1 MSAIHTPTSFGTRFL
16 VAFCAAIALVA
27 AALVLDGPR
36 TVSAGHPAECE
47 VIDLGELTSD
57 AALQAQGR
65 WTTEDCDSHF
75 RIDSDAHTYRFQLAE
90 GGRIRFD
97 LTSDDADS
105 YLYLL
110 AEDGSR
116 ITDNDDGGAGLNA
129 RIERDMAA
137 GVYLVEATTVGGR
150 GRGPADFT
158 LSVTHV
164 TGCEPVHLGT
174 LEPGVDLTA
183 SGSWTI
189 DTCGARVVAE
199 HPAYAY
205 SFSLPRAGRV
215 LIDLISVDGDPV
227 LSLASSDGRFI
238 GANDDG
244 GGVRNSR
251 IEQYLAAGIYLIEA
265 TTYLQRDLQPL
276 TADFDLVVHLVDE
289 EAEQRRFKLKIEATH
304 APDRVVAG
312 EPFDVHYRAGNPGGG
327 DLADGGG
334 RVVLYVVAPRV
345 FERIVATPEQ
355 WQAGVAYHSGAQ
367 IASATSV
374 AAAEVT
380 PFAVTLNAPGPS
392 WVFVAIIAFDEAGDE
407 IAFHGIWRN
416 LVVLSNAVFDSVTVQ
431 TDGADYAVEATAG
444 ADGSVTI
451 SVSAVADPDAEVD
464 PSQRAK
470 AIYAAGVQA
479 LLLDGIL
486 ERPAIAALADQP
498 TAQPTAPDAT
508 SLALANPSSTTLL
521 DGFGWHYADALAD
534 SGLADAATAGN
545 VITPAAVEDLT
556 LAVADDR
563 LAHFAP
569 MAASWTALLERIEGG
584 AALTFEEAFAVQ
596 SQLAYAEAVASPAVA
611 AGQAVQAAR
620 EAEAGWADPAVR
632 AMLGGLAA
640 QARCDGS
647 PTLGDALL
655 AIGVENIGAT
665 VALDAE
671 LRGASPAYGLAT
683 DAALCAIGAID
694 GANSAFLESL
704 GIARSDVAALV
715 APEPPPAVEPEPEP
729 VQLRVIARLA
739 EDGRIEHGVEL
750 ASGEQVLPQRRF
762 LDAEPDDRRWF
773 ESSNVEVDGGSIGII
788 RARRLDDGRV
798 EFGFV
803 DADGNVI
810 APDVRF
816 LPAELAEG
824 VWLRSSEFEA
834 PPPAPAE
841 APDEAV
847 DDSTGE

>member
-1 MSAIHTPTSFGTRFL
+1 M
-16 VAFCAAIALVA
+16 
-27 AALVLDGPR
+27 
-36 TVSAGHPAECE
+36 
-47 VIDLGELTSD
+47 
-57 AALQAQGR
+57 
-65 WTTEDCDSHF
+65 
-75 RIDSDAHTYRFQLAE
+75 
-90 GGRIRFD
+90 
-97 LTSDDADS
+97 
-105 YLYLL
+105 
-110 AEDGSR
+110 
-116 ITDNDDGGAGLNA
+116 
-129 RIERDMAA
+129 
-137 GVYLVEATTVGGR
+137 
-150 GRGPADFT
+150 
-158 LSVTHV
+158 
-164 TGCEPVHLGT
+164 
-174 LEPGVDLTA
+174 
-183 SGSWTI
+183 
-189 DTCGARVVAE
+189 
-199 HPAYAY
+199 
-205 SFSLPRAGRV
+205 
-215 LIDLISVDGDPV
+215 
-227 LSLASSDGRFI
+227 
-238 GANDDG
+238 
-244 GGVRNSR
+244 
-251 IEQYLAAGIYLIEA
+251 
-265 TTYLQRDLQPL
+265 
-276 TADFDLVVHLVDE
+276 VHLVDE

-431 TDGADYAVEATAG
+431 TDGADYAVEATAD

-470 AIYAAGVQA
+470 AIYTAGVQA

-486 ERPAIAALADQP
+486 ERPAIAALGDQP
-498 TAQPTAPDAT
+498 TAPEAASVTAPE
-508 SLALANPSSTTLL
+508 LANTSSTTQLE
-521 DGFGWHYADALAD
+521 GFAWHYQGALAD
-534 SGLADAATAGN
+534 SGLADSVASGD
-545 VITPAAVEDLT
+545 VITPAAVEDLNLDAT
-556 LAVADDR
+556 DR
-563 LAHFAP
+563 ILAHFAA

-596 SQLAYAEAVASPAVA
+596 SQLAYAETRGFPLVT
-611 AGQAVQAAR
+611 AAR
-620 EAEAGWADPAVR
+620 AIRTARASDAGWADPAVR
-632 AMLGGLAA
+632 AMLGELAA

-655 AIGVENIGAT
+655 AIGVENIGT
-665 VALDAE
+665 TLELDAE
-671 LRGASPAYGLAT
+671 LRGASPAHGLAT
-683 DAALCAIGAID
+683 DAVLCAIGGID
-694 GANSAFLESL
+694 ASNTAFLQSL
-704 GIARSDVAALV
+704 TIGRSAVAELI
-715 APEPPPAVEPEPEP
+715 APEPPPVVEPEPEP

-762 LDAEPDDRRWF
+762 LDAAPDDRRWF
-773 ESSNVEVDGGSIGII
+773 ESSDVEVDGGSIGVI
-788 RARRLDDGRV
+788 RARRLDDGRI

-803 DADGNVI
+803 DAEGNVI